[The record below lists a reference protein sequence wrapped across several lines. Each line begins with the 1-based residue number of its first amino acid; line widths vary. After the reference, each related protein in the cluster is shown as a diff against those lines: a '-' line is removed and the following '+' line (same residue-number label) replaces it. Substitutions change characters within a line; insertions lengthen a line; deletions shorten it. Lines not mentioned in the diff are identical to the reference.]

1 MVHTRE
7 TRAAAA
13 EIKFV
18 IDSSLAPRV
27 SAWARKHL
35 KADPHGTGAFPDEY
49 ETSSLYFDTRD
60 FDVFHRRHSHGRAKY
75 RVRRYGDSDM
85 VFFERKLRRPGILVK
100 RRTVDAIEMVE
111 CLNSPTLIEGWSGE
125 WFHRRFLLR
134 KLRPVCQVSYHRMA
148 RVIMCAE
155 GLARFTLDSQLRA
168 VAIDRAQ
175 YSSEPG
181 PAFLDGRVVL
191 ELKYQGHLPVVYRH
205 LVEDL
210 ALNTGSASKYRLG
223 MVALGHLPASDEAPV
238 LPRPDL
244 STA

>member
-7 TRAAAA
+7 TRASAS

-18 IDSSLAPRV
+18 IDSSLAPGV

-35 KADPHGTGAFPDEY
+35 TADPHGTGAFQDEY
-49 ETSSLYFDTRD
+49 ETSSLYFDTRA

-100 RRTVDAIEMVE
+100 RRTVDSIEMVE
-111 CLNSPTLIEGWSGE
+111 CLDSPTLIEGSSGE

-148 RVIMCAE
+148 RVIMCTE
-155 GLARFTLDSQLRA
+155 GLARLTLDSQLRA

-205 LVEDL
+205 LVEEFT
-210 ALNTGSASKYRLG
+210 LNTGSASKYRLG

-238 LPRPDL
+238 LPLPDL
-244 STA
+244 SNA

>member
-7 TRAAAA
+7 TRPSAS

-35 KADPHGTGAFPDEY
+35 KADPHGTGVCEDEY
-49 ETSSLYFDTRD
+49 ETSTLYFDTRD
-60 FDVFHRRHSHGRAKY
+60 FDVFHRRRSHGRAKY
-75 RVRRYGDSDM
+75 RVRRYGGADT

-100 RRTVDAIEMVE
+100 RRTVDATEMVE

-125 WFHRRFLLR
+125 WFHRRLLLR

-148 RVIMCAE
+148 RVLMCGE

-181 PAFLDGRVVL
+181 SAFLLGRVVL
-191 ELKYQGHLPVVYRH
+191 ELKYQGYLPVVYRH
-205 LVEDL
+205 LVGISHSTPE
-210 ALNTGSASKYRLG
+210 ALRNTASAW
-223 MVALGHLPASDEAPV
+223 
-238 LPRPDL
+238 
-244 STA
+244 